1 MEFFQYF
8 QTLSQGSGPYLPQT
22 AQLGGIPT
30 TNLDVPICAVFLALF
45 VGGAAANMTVFQIN
59 RKHGYKFLFSGLL
72 FGFCMARIV
81 ALSIRIA
88 WSAHPRDVNVGIASQ
103 IFTAA
108 GVLLLFITNLV
119 FAQRIIRAYHPF
131 FGWNRGV
138 TVMFRLL
145 FGSIVAVLIM
155 VITVTVQSFFTLD
168 PDTRRIDRGIQ
179 LFCATY
185 LAVLATL
192 PIPLV
197 TLAAIIP
204 RRTRIDKFGE
214 GHFRTKFALLIFAT
228 TLLAAGAIFRA
239 AIAYNPRPIQDAAWY
254 QSKACYYCFNF
265 GIEIIV
271 VYTYAL
277 SRFDRRFH
285 VPDGSSAP
293 GHYSCSEFGDSAAAI
308 AAAGAEFEKGGPSSY
323 ATSKRSS
330 AVSAKSGLGLPGH
343 SYGAGRI
350 LQGSPAMP
358 TVPAKTHT
366 PDRRSIGSHARSSKS
381 VYRDA
386 PNELRDPSREA
397 DMEWMARAMVRRSP
411 STKSCPPCCS
421 YRSQV
426 SSRRSARPPTPF
438 PAATTAAPSA
448 ATASIA
454 AASPA
459 ASPGVAPAVSTAAS
473 KPRRIRIVV
482 TNASGTQQKELY
494 GDEDYAGSRHS
505 YQH

>member
-1 MEFFQYF
+1 MSNY
-8 QTLSQGSGPYLPQT
+8 TAPAAPTATPAAPASAPQGSGPYLPQT
-22 AQLGGIPT
+22 AQLGGVPT

-59 RKHGYKFLFSGLL
+59 RKHNYKFLFSGLL

-81 ALSIRIA
+81 ALSMRIV
-88 WSAHPRDVNVGIASQ
+88 WSAHPRDVNVGIAAQ

-108 GVLLLFITNLV
+108 GVLLLFITNLI

-138 TVMFRLL
+138 TLMFRLL
-145 FGSIVAVLIM
+145 FGSIIAVLIM

-168 PDTRRIDRGIQ
+168 PDTRRIDRDLQ
-179 LFCATY
+179 LFCATF

-192 PIPLV
+192 PIPLAL
-197 TLAAIIP
+197 LAAIIP

-214 GHFRTKFALLIFAT
+214 GHFSTKFALLIFTT
-228 TLLAAGAIFRA
+228 TLLGAGAIFRA
-239 AIAYNPRPIQDAAWY
+239 AIAYNPRPIQDPAWY

-265 GIEIIV
+265 GVEIIV

-308 AAAGAEFEKGGPSSY
+308 ASAVTEFEKKGPSSY

-330 AVSAKSGLGLPGH
+330 ATSGKIGLGLP
-343 SYGAGRI
+343 SQNYGNSRI
-350 LQGSPAMP
+350 LQGSAAMP
-358 TVPAKTHT
+358 AVPPKALT
-366 PDRRSIGSHARSSKS
+366 PDRRSMVSDRRSMGSHARSSKS
-381 VYRDA
+381 VYREA
-386 PNELRDPSREA
+386 PSEARDPSREA
-397 DMEWMARAMVRRSP
+397 DIEWMARAMR
-411 STKSCPPCCS
+411 
-421 YRSQV
+421 
-426 SSRRSARPPTPF
+426 
-438 PAATTAAPSA
+438 
-448 ATASIA
+448 
-454 AASPA
+454 
-459 ASPGVAPAVSTAAS
+459 
-473 KPRRIRIVV
+473 
-482 TNASGTQQKELY
+482 ELY
-494 GDEDYAGSRHS
+494 GDDDYQGSRHS